1 MTSEFFARIS
11 LRKVHTCNIGL
22 KNVKMLT
29 DHLFTVC
36 LVLLFQVE

>member
-1 MTSEFFARIS
+1 MKSEFFGRVR
-11 LRKVHTCNIGL
+11 LRKAHTCNIGPT
-22 KNVKMLT
+22 NVKMLT